1 MAIVGEWTLHYDWG
15 CSGNYTQ
22 VGLTFNNDG
31 TFNISGD
38 LGGKWV
44 QNDGMILFQFDQWD
58 SIKTTYGG
66 NFAGNSM
73 VGTMS
78 TFAGLNGCWYAIRV
92 GSTTMLAK
100 ERKPEF
106 DASGNKAK
114 Q

>member
-1 MAIVGEWTLHYDWG
+1 MDSSLRLGLRWKLQSGRNNIQQRWYFQYIRGGGWEVGAKR
-15 CSGNYTQ
+15 GN
-22 VGLTFNNDG
+22 G
-31 TFNISGD
+31 
-38 LGGKWV
+38 
-44 QNDGMILFQFDQWD
+44 LFQFDQWD

-66 NFAGNSM
+66 NVAGNAM

-78 TFAGLNGCWYAIRV
+78 TFAGLNGCWYAIRA

-100 ERKPEF
+100 ERKPEY